1 MSQRKTPTLD
11 DISVQLAV
19 LEQMA
24 LEGLTQN
31 DEKERLAFIAEHLL
45 YARADLLEIVKNL
58 TALCGFV
65 FVAEDDGTAQLP
77 PVVEVH

>member
-11 DISVQLAV
+11 DISVQLAA

-31 DEKERLAFIAEHLL
+31 DAK
-45 YARADLLEIVKNL
+45 
-58 TALCGFV
+58 
-65 FVAEDDGTAQLP
+65 
-77 PVVEVH
+77 